1 MFVRIKLLQ
10 SYLFH
15 HVPSNCRSMHLL
27 RDNAYVNGNWISA
40 GSKQTFPVC
49 NPVDNTVIACV
60 PDMNIADTQVAID
73 TAAKAFES
81 FSKTTAKERSDL
93 LRNWYNLMVKHSED
107 LACIL
112 TKENG
117 KSLAESRAEIKYGN
131 SFVEWFA
138 EEARRIDGEILQAP
152 LSNRELFLLRQPV
165 GVAALI
171 TPWNFPHAMITRKAS
186 AALAAGCTC
195 VVKPSEDTPLTALA
209 LADLA
214 EQAGFP
220 AGVLNVLTTSV
231 TNSAAVGKEL
241 CENTKIRVLSFT
253 GSTAVGKI
261 LYKQCAST
269 MKRLGLELGGNAPYI
284 VFKTADID
292 LAINSAM
299 ASKFRNTGQT
309 CVSANRFFVEED
321 IFDEFVEKFVGRI
334 KQDIKMGDGS
344 KEGVTH
350 GPLIKKSQL
359 NMVNGLVEDAVQKG
373 AKVHCGGS
381 PLPDLGPLFY
391 APTLLTGITKDMQI
405 YNKEIFGPVAVIN
418 KFCNEED
425 VLRQANDTPVGLA
438 GYFFSQ
444 DVSQIFRV
452 ARKLEVGMVGVNEG
466 LISCAE
472 AAFGGV
478 KESGLGREGSKHGVE
493 DFLDI
498 KYVCIGNLKR

>member
-1 MFVRIKLLQ
+1 MFVRTKLLQ
-10 SYLFH
+10 NYLSH
-15 HVPSNCRSMHLL
+15 LVPLNCRMMHLL
-27 RDNAYVNGNWISA
+27 RNNAYINGNWISA
-40 GSKQTFPVC
+40 ASKQTFPVC
-49 NPVDNTVIACV
+49 NPVDNTVITHV
-60 PDMNIADTQVAID
+60 PDMNTADTQAAID
-73 TAAKAFES
+73 AAATAFES

-93 LRNWYNLMVKHSED
+93 LRNWYNLLVKYSED

-131 SFVEWFA
+131 AFVEWFS
-138 EEARRIDGEILQAP
+138 EQARRIEGEILQAP
-152 LSNRELFLLRQPV
+152 VPNRELFLLKQPV

-171 TPWNFPHAMITRKAS
+171 TPWNFPQAMITRKVA

-220 AGVLNVLTTSV
+220 AGILNVLTTSV
-231 TNSAAVGKEL
+231 TNSPAVGLEL
-241 CENTKIRVLSFT
+241 CENPKIRVLSFT
-253 GSTAVGKI
+253 GSTPVGKI

-269 MKRLGLELGGNAPYI
+269 MKRLSLELGGNAPYI
-284 VFKTADID
+284 VFKTADVD
-292 LAINSAM
+292 AAVNSAM

-309 CVSANRFFVEED
+309 CVSANRFFVED
-321 IFDEFVEKFVGRI
+321 DVFDEFVEKFVQRI
-334 KQDIKMGDGS
+334 KEDIKMGDGS

-359 NMVNGLVEDAVQKG
+359 DMVNGLVKDAVQKG
-373 AKVHCGGS
+373 AKIHCGGG
-381 PLPDLGPLFY
+381 PLPGLGPLFY
-391 APTLLTGITKDMQI
+391 APTLLTGVTKDMQI

-444 DVSQIFRV
+444 DISQIFRV

-498 KYVCIGNLKR
+498 KYVCLGNLKR

>member
-1 MFVRIKLLQ
+1 MFVRTRLLQ
-10 SYLFH
+10 KLSH
-15 HVPSNCRSMHLL
+15 QVPLNYRSMHLL
-27 RDNAYVNGNWISA
+27 RNNAYVNGKWISA
-40 GSKQTFPVC
+40 GSKQTFSIC
-49 NPVDNTVIACV
+49 NPVDNTVITDV
-60 PDMNIADTQVAID
+60 PDMNVADAQLAID
-73 TAAKAFES
+73 AAAKAYES

-93 LRNWYNLMVKHSED
+93 LRNWYNLMVKYSED
-107 LACIL
+107 LAYIL

-152 LSNRELFLLRQPV
+152 LPNRKLFLFRQPA

-171 TPWNFPHAMITRKAS
+171 TPWNFPHAMITRKAG

-220 AGVLNVLTTSV
+220 TGILNILTTSI
-231 TNSAAVGKEL
+231 TNSVDVGKEL
-241 CENTKIRVLSFT
+241 CENPKVRVLSFT

-284 VFKTADID
+284 VFKSADID
-292 LAINSAM
+292 LAVNSAM
-299 ASKFRNTGQT
+299 ASKFRNSGQT
-309 CVSANRFFVEED
+309 CVSTNRFFVEAD
-321 IFDEFVEKFVGRI
+321 IFDKFVQKFVAKI
-334 KQDIKMGDGS
+334 QKDIKMGDGS
-344 KEGVTH
+344 KEDVTH

-359 NMVNGLVEDAVQKG
+359 DMVSNLVQDAVQKG

-391 APTLLTGITKDMQI
+391 APTLLTNITKDMEI

-418 KFCNEED
+418 RFSNEED
-425 VLRQANDTPVGLA
+425 VLKQANDTPVGLA

-444 DVSQIFRV
+444 DISQIFRV

-493 DFLDI
+493 EFLDV
-498 KYVCIGNLKR
+498 KYVCIGNLKQ